1 MALTREYRETVV
13 ERIKQDKKFTAAL
26 FAEAISSLVEGDKA
40 TTLSIMRDLVHAIIS
55 FKTLAEQTGFDE
67 KALHRMLSIRGNPT
81 MKNLTLIIH
90 TIENDLQ
97 LTVNVSARQEKTLRS
112 PSTRREKHTI
122 AYT

>member
-1 MALTREYRETVV
+1 MALTREYRETVIG
-13 ERIKQDKKFTAAL
+13 RIKQDKEFAAAL

-40 TTLSIMRDLVHAIIS
+40 STLSIMRDLVHATIS

-67 KALHRMLSIRGNPT
+67 KALHRMLSIIGNPT

-97 LTVNVSARQEKTLRS
+97 LSVNVSAR
-112 PSTRREKHTI
+112 P
-122 AYT
+122 

>member
-1 MALTREYRETVV
+1 MALTREYRETVIG
-13 ERIKQDKKFTAAL
+13 RIKQDKEFAAAL

-40 TTLSIMRDLVHAIIS
+40 STLSIMRDLVHANIS
-55 FKTLAEQTGFDE
+55 FKKLAEQTGFDE

-97 LTVNVSARQEKTLRS
+97 LSVNVSARQEKTLKS
-112 PSTRREKHTI
+112 PSPRREKQTI

>member
-1 MALTREYRETVV
+1 
-13 ERIKQDKKFTAAL
+13 
-26 FAEAISSLVEGDKA
+26 
-40 TTLSIMRDLVHAIIS
+40 MRDLVHANIS

-67 KALHRMLSIRGNPT
+67 KALHCMLSTRGNPT

-97 LTVNVSARQEKTLRS
+97 LSVNVSARQEKTLRS
-112 PSTRREKHTI
+112 PSTRREKQTI